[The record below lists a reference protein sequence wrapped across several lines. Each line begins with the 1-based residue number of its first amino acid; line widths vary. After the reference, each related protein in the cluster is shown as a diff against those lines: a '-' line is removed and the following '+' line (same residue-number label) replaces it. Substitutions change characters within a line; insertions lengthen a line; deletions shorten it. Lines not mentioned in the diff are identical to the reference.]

1 MHDEKSL
8 LKLQVYT
15 ESGAHLGKL
24 VGFEFDGPS
33 QMVLRYKVRPK
44 GFALRLAKAP
54 LLVGREQVIRIE
66 DEKMTVEDNVQKE
79 MEAEAARAIGLV
91 ETEAS

>member
-8 LKLQVYT
+8 LKLQVHT
-15 ESGAHLGKL
+15 VSGEHLGKL

-33 QMVLRYKVRPK
+33 QMVMRYRVRPK
-44 GFALRLAKAP
+44 GLARLSKSP
-54 LLVGREQVIRIE
+54 LLISREQVVRIE
-66 DEKMTVEDNVQKE
+66 EERMVVDDNVVRE

-91 ETEAS
+91 ETEMP